1 MHDSCILFFLPS
13 SHPVRLLSLL
23 THLWV
28 LAFDFRKVTFL
39 LSQVTGW
46 YHSTNDEFVQ
56 LGGLCN
62 IILSPLK
69 AISEKKSH
77 SIEIIQSYS
86 EHYGIQCNLI
96 WTFFF
101 TFALESWI
109 SPCTTFMAFAYNNSL
124 FQHIWMPV
132 IIAEVLVWLSASWL
146 YSLHL
151 FSFGRYNILKTII
164 ASPGLWPITHAFV
177 SATPWSGSE

>member
-1 MHDSCILFFLPS
+1 MPTYGRYSSNQRQMERLDNHFPDKAFKTSMLKCWFLCMTLAYFFLNPP

-28 LAFDFRKVTFL
+28 LVFDFRKVTFL

-62 IILSPLK
+62 VVFSPLK
-69 AISEKKSH
+69 AISEKKSQ
-77 SIEIIQSYS
+77 SIEMIQSYY
-86 EHYGIQCNLI
+86 ECYWIQCNLI

-109 SPCTTFMAFAYNNSL
+109 SPCTTCTAFAYKNSL
-124 FQHIWMPV
+124 FQQIWTPI
-132 IIAEVLVWLSASWL
+132 IIAEVFVWLSVSWL
-146 YSLHL
+146 Y
-151 FSFGRYNILKTII
+151 
-164 ASPGLWPITHAFV
+164 
-177 SATPWSGSE
+177 